1 MNHEWIYGRNAVREV
16 LRANRRKIFRLY
28 IQDGVQEKPPIP
40 EIRALA
46 KKINLPVINV
56 TRPQL
61 DQLAQGHQGVAL
73 ETETYPYCDV
83 VDMIIL
89 AHKRQENPFVL
100 ILDVIQDPQ
109 NMGSLLRTAEGVG
122 VHGVILPYRETVGI
136 TPAVVNSSAG
146 ASEHLL
152 IARNNLAQT
161 IAYLKKQDIW
171 VIGLE
176 DVPEAVSPAEVR
188 VDGGIALVVG
198 GEGSGMR
205 QLVRRSCDVLIRL
218 PMRGKIHSY
227 NAAVAGSIA
236 LYSIAEKRGW
246 V

>member
-1 MNHEWIYGRNAVREV
+1 
-16 LRANRRKIFRLY
+16 
-28 IQDGVQEKPPIP
+28 
-40 EIRALA
+40 
-46 KKINLPVINV
+46 
-56 TRPQL
+56 
-61 DQLAQGHQGVAL
+61 
-73 ETETYPYCDV
+73 
-83 VDMIIL
+83 
-89 AHKRQENPFVL
+89 
-100 ILDVIQDPQ
+100 
-109 NMGSLLRTAEGVG
+109 
-122 VHGVILPYRETVGI
+122 
-136 TPAVVNSSAG
+136 VNSSAG

-176 DVPEAVSPAEVR
+176 DVPEAASPAEVR

-236 LYSIAEKRGW
+236 QARQFIANNPVEHLHFRLAGGLLGILAA
-246 V
+246 VNEGLGTCSG

>member
-1 MNHEWIYGRNAVREV
+1 
-16 LRANRRKIFRLY
+16 
-28 IQDGVQEKPPIP
+28 
-40 EIRALA
+40 
-46 KKINLPVINV
+46 
-56 TRPQL
+56 
-61 DQLAQGHQGVAL
+61 
-73 ETETYPYCDV
+73 
-83 VDMIIL
+83 MIIL
-89 AHKRQENPFVL
+89 AHKRQEDPFVL

-176 DVPEAVSPAEVR
+176 DVPEAVSLAEVR

-227 NAAVAGSIA
+227 NASVAGSIA